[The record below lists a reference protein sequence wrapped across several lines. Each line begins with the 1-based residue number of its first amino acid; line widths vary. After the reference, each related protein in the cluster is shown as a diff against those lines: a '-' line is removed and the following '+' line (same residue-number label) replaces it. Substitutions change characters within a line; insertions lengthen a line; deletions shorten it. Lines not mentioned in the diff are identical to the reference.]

1 MEQDTINNQILNEL
15 KQLRIDINIIKQNT
29 INSDTILTDNEEKEI
44 SKALEEYEK
53 GETFSLEDVER
64 ERSKN
69 TEFEIQ

>member
-53 GETFSLEDVER
+53 EHQN
-64 ERSKN
+64 K
-69 TEFEIQ
+69 